1 MGLLK
6 DHLKMS
12 AALEKAVDDYNDP
25 EHWPIVVDAG
35 FYTVYHMM
43 EAAHALDCRD
53 TSTFA
58 DGFDLLER
66 ILVPQGLPR
75 NFVRQFDYLFFFRR
89 GAIYGPHVPTEA
101 QMRQYVAV
109 AKDALKTAR
118 AFYENASAAGR
129 SV

>member
-1 MGLLK
+1 MGLLN

-12 AALEKAVDDYNDP
+12 AALEKAVDEYNDL
-25 EHWPIVVDAG
+25 EHWPIVIDAG

-66 ILVPQGLPR
+66 IFVPQGLGR
-75 NFVRQFDYLFFFRR
+75 DFVEQFDYLFFFRR
-89 GAIYGPHVPTEA
+89 GTIYGPHVPTDA
-101 QMRQYVAV
+101 QLRNYVNV
-109 AKDALKTAR
+109 SKDALKKAR
-118 AFYENASAAGR
+118 AFYERQKAQPNR
-129 SV
+129 